1 MSSEN
6 KKLDS
11 LLSAIVPLMEKAGGT
26 KIYVEYSGCGDC
38 GTATFGHLEDENE
51 KIIDHNKYDKLTACV
66 IKTSSRWTKE
76 GWIEKTEEADQ
87 NLIEL
92 AEEIAYEMLAN
103 NVGGWEINSGS
114 YGGVYIQSSPVL
126 VTLEHTEQDE
136 VEDEN
141 GEYETIDLGDEVYY
155 YPDGVVTYELS

>member
-38 GTATFGHLEDENE
+38 GTATFGHLEDECE
-51 KIIDHNKYDKLTACV
+51 KIIDLNKYDKLTACV

-92 AEEIAYEMLAN
+92 AEEIAYEMLLN
-103 NVGGWEINSGS
+103 NASGWEINAGS
-114 YGGVYIQSSPVL
+114 YGGVFIETSPPRI
-126 VTLEHTEQDE
+126 TLDHTPCDDE
-136 VEDEN
+136 EDEDGN
-141 GEYETIDLGDEVYY
+141 TETVDLDEEVYF
-155 YPDGVVTYELS
+155 YPAE